1 MNTPEPG
8 TMAALIAD
16 LQLLFTQV
24 MTNLATI
31 ATTIVGSP
39 LLLLTVAMMFTGVM
53 FAFFKRLI
61 SSY

>member
-1 MNTPEPG
+1 MNPEPG
-8 TMAALIAD
+8 TMSALIAD

>member
-1 MNTPEPG
+1 MSEV
-8 TMAALIAD
+8 TMSGLIAD

-31 ATTIVGSP
+31 ATTITGSP
-39 LLLLTVAMMFTGVM
+39 LLLLTVAMMFSGVM
-53 FAFFKRLI
+53 FGFFRRLI